1 MKFMLSSVV
10 LRIHRGRFE
19 LLYALAHNLSYMSH
33 TLACTHKN
41 LYQIQEKKI
50 IFAGPKEWHCR
61 SKIDQKMG
69 N

>member
-1 MKFMLSSVV
+1 
-10 LRIHRGRFE
+10 
-19 LLYALAHNLSYMSH
+19 MSH